1 MTEEELHHK
10 LTHRQQQAL
19 QEAMERY
26 GSYVKTVIYNV
37 LRSQGTREDLEELS
51 SDVFY
56 SLWEHAGTIS
66 RGKIKAWLGAVA
78 RNRAKSFLRSSHQTL
93 PMDED
98 VLELPDASPENQ
110 ALEKDVR
117 RRLLA
122 AVKSMPPVDKEI
134 FLRYYYE
141 YQTMERIS
149 ASMDIPVGTI
159 KSRLSRGRRRL
170 KQVIMEQEAER
181 RRSELPICW
190 TSIWT
195 MICPWM
201 RCRISC
207 PVIARKQSLLRRR
220 IGCPIESARGRLWR
234 RC

>member
-1 MTEEELHHK
+1 MSLVKSMTG
-10 LTHRQQQAL
+10 
-19 QEAMERY
+19 Y
-26 GSYVKTVIYNV
+26 GRAVETVNGREFTV
-37 LRSQGTREDLEELS
+37 ELRSVNNRYLDCTVKLPRSLSFGEDAIKQT
-51 SDVFY
+51 VKN
-56 SLWEHAGTIS
+56 TIS
-66 RGKIKAWLGAVA
+66 RGKVKAWLGAVA

-110 ALEKDVR
+110 ALEKDLR

-141 YQTMERIS
+141 YQTMEQIS

-170 KQVIMEQEAER
+170 KQVIMEQEAE
-181 RRSELPICW
+181 L
-190 TSIWT
+190 
-195 MICPWM
+195 
-201 RCRISC
+201 
-207 PVIARKQSLLRRR
+207 
-220 IGCPIESARGRLWR
+220 
-234 RC
+234 

>member
-10 LTHRQQQAL
+10 LSHRQQRAL

-37 LRSQGTREDLEELS
+37 LRNQGTREDLEELS

-56 SLWEHAGTIS
+56 SLWEHAGAIS
-66 RGKIKAWLGAVA
+66 RGKVKAWLGAVA
-78 RNRAKSFLRSSHQTL
+78 RNRAKSFLHQTL

-110 ALEKDVR
+110 TLEKDLR
-117 RRLLA
+117 RRLLD
-122 AVKSMPPVDKEI
+122 AVRSMPPVDKEI

-141 YQTMERIS
+141 YQTMEQIA

-170 KQVIMEQEAER
+170 KQVIMEQEAE
-181 RRSELPICW
+181 I
-190 TSIWT
+190 
-195 MICPWM
+195 
-201 RCRISC
+201 
-207 PVIARKQSLLRRR
+207 
-220 IGCPIESARGRLWR
+220 
-234 RC
+234 

>member
-78 RNRAKSFLRSSHQTL
+78 RNRAKSFLRSNHQTL

-110 ALEKDVR
+110 ALEKDLR

-122 AVKSMPPVDKEI
+122 AVQSMSPVDKEI

-141 YQTMERIS
+141 YQTMEQIS

-181 RRSELPICW
+181 
-190 TSIWT
+190 
-195 MICPWM
+195 
-201 RCRISC
+201 
-207 PVIARKQSLLRRR
+207 
-220 IGCPIESARGRLWR
+220 
-234 RC
+234 

>member
-10 LTHRQQQAL
+10 LSHRQQRAL

-37 LRSQGTREDLEELS
+37 LRNQGTREDLEELS

-66 RGKIKAWLGAVA
+66 RGKVKSWLGAVA
-78 RNRAKSFLRSSHQTL
+78 RNRAKSFLRSLHQTL

-110 ALEKDVR
+110 ALEKDLR
-117 RRLLA
+117 RRLLE
-122 AVKSMPPVDKEI
+122 AVKSMPPMDKEI
-134 FLRYYYE
+134 FLRYYYQ
-141 YQTMERIS
+141 YQTMEQIS

-170 KQVIMEQEAER
+170 KQVILEQEAE
-181 RRSELPICW
+181 I
-190 TSIWT
+190 
-195 MICPWM
+195 
-201 RCRISC
+201 
-207 PVIARKQSLLRRR
+207 
-220 IGCPIESARGRLWR
+220 
-234 RC
+234 

>member
-1 MTEEELHHK
+1 MMTY
-10 LTHRQQQAL
+10 

-37 LRSQGTREDLEELS
+37 LRNQGTREDLEELS

-66 RGKIKAWLGAVA
+66 RGKVKAWLGAVA
-78 RNRAKSFLRSSHQTL
+78 RNRAKSFLRSLHQTL

-110 ALEKDVR
+110 TLEKDLR
-117 RRLLA
+117 RRLLD
-122 AVKSMPPVDKEI
+122 AVRSMPPVDKEI

-141 YQTMERIS
+141 YQTMEQI
-149 ASMDIPVGTI
+149 AVSMDIPVGTI

-170 KQVIMEQEAER
+170 KQVIMEQEAE
-181 RRSELPICW
+181 I
-190 TSIWT
+190 
-195 MICPWM
+195 
-201 RCRISC
+201 
-207 PVIARKQSLLRRR
+207 
-220 IGCPIESARGRLWR
+220 
-234 RC
+234 

>member
-1 MTEEELHHK
+1 MTEEELQHK
-10 LTHRQQQAL
+10 LSHRQQQAL

-37 LRSQGTREDLEELS
+37 LRNQATREDLEELS

-66 RGKIKAWLGAVA
+66 RGKVKAWLGAVA
-78 RNRAKSFLRSSHQTL
+78 RNRAKSFLRSLHQTL

-110 ALEKDVR
+110 TLEKDLR
-117 RRLLA
+117 RRLLD
-122 AVKSMPPVDKEI
+122 AVRSMPPVDKEI

-141 YQTMERIS
+141 YQTMEQIA

-170 KQVIMEQEAER
+170 KQVIMEQEAE
-181 RRSELPICW
+181 I
-190 TSIWT
+190 
-195 MICPWM
+195 
-201 RCRISC
+201 
-207 PVIARKQSLLRRR
+207 
-220 IGCPIESARGRLWR
+220 
-234 RC
+234 

>member
-10 LTHRQQQAL
+10 LSHRQQQAL
-19 QEAMERY
+19 QEAMDRY

-37 LRSQGTREDLEELS
+37 LRNQGTREDLEELS

-66 RGKIKAWLGAVA
+66 RGKVKAWLGAVA
-78 RNRAKSFLRSSHQTL
+78 RNRAKSFLRSLHQTL

-110 ALEKDVR
+110 TLEKDLR
-117 RRLLA
+117 RRLLD
-122 AVKSMPPVDKEI
+122 AVRSMPPVDKEI
-134 FLRYYYE
+134 FLRFYYE
-141 YQTMERIS
+141 YQTMEQIA

-170 KQVIMEQEAER
+170 KQVIMEQEAE
-181 RRSELPICW
+181 I
-190 TSIWT
+190 
-195 MICPWM
+195 
-201 RCRISC
+201 
-207 PVIARKQSLLRRR
+207 
-220 IGCPIESARGRLWR
+220 
-234 RC
+234 

>member
-1 MTEEELHHK
+1 MNGIGAHSNKNNEKILDGNATFYGCNHIYIDVRKGAWNVTEEELHHK
-10 LTHRQQQAL
+10 LTHRQQRAL

-37 LRSQGTREDLEELS
+37 LRSRGTREDLEELS

-56 SLWEHAGTIS
+56 SLWEHVGTIS
-66 RGKIKAWLGAVA
+66 RGKVKAWLGAVA

-110 ALEKDVR
+110 ALEKDLR

-122 AVKSMPPVDKEI
+122 AVQSMPPVDKEI

-141 YQTMERIS
+141 YQTMEQIS

-181 RRSELPICW
+181 
-190 TSIWT
+190 
-195 MICPWM
+195 
-201 RCRISC
+201 
-207 PVIARKQSLLRRR
+207 
-220 IGCPIESARGRLWR
+220 
-234 RC
+234 

>member
-1 MTEEELHHK
+1 MTDEELHHK
-10 LTHRQQQAL
+10 LTHRQQRAL

-37 LRSQGTREDLEELS
+37 LRSRGTREDLEELS

-66 RGKIKAWLGAVA
+66 QGKVKAWLGAVA
-78 RNRAKSFLRSSHQTL
+78 RNRAKSFLRSNHQTL

-110 ALEKDVR
+110 ALEKDLR

-122 AVKSMPPVDKEI
+122 AVQSMSPVDKEI

-141 YQTMERIS
+141 YQTMEQIS

-181 RRSELPICW
+181 
-190 TSIWT
+190 
-195 MICPWM
+195 
-201 RCRISC
+201 
-207 PVIARKQSLLRRR
+207 
-220 IGCPIESARGRLWR
+220 
-234 RC
+234 

>member
-56 SLWEHAGTIS
+56 SLWEQAGTIS

-78 RNRAKSFLRSSHQTL
+78 RNRAKSFLRSNHQTL

-110 ALEKDVR
+110 ALEKDLR

-122 AVKSMPPVDKEI
+122 AVQSMSPVDKEI

-141 YQTMERIS
+141 YQTMEQIS

-181 RRSELPICW
+181 
-190 TSIWT
+190 
-195 MICPWM
+195 
-201 RCRISC
+201 
-207 PVIARKQSLLRRR
+207 
-220 IGCPIESARGRLWR
+220 
-234 RC
+234 

>member
-1 MTEEELHHK
+1 M
-10 LTHRQQQAL
+10 
-19 QEAMERY
+19 
-26 GSYVKTVIYNV
+26 
-37 LRSQGTREDLEELS
+37 
-51 SDVFY
+51 
-56 SLWEHAGTIS
+56 
-66 RGKIKAWLGAVA
+66 A

-141 YQTMERIS
+141 YQTMEQIS

-181 RRSELPICW
+181 
-190 TSIWT
+190 
-195 MICPWM
+195 
-201 RCRISC
+201 
-207 PVIARKQSLLRRR
+207 
-220 IGCPIESARGRLWR
+220 
-234 RC
+234 

>member
-1 MTEEELHHK
+1 MGACGL
-10 LTHRQQQAL
+10 
-19 QEAMERY
+19 
-26 GSYVKTVIYNV
+26 I
-37 LRSQGTREDLEELS
+37 SQGK
-51 SDVFY
+51 V
-56 SLWEHAGTIS
+56 
-66 RGKIKAWLGAVA
+66 KAWLGAVA

-110 ALEKDVR
+110 ALEKDLR

-141 YQTMERIS
+141 YQTMEQIS

-170 KQVIMEQEAER
+170 KQVIMEQEAE
-181 RRSELPICW
+181 I
-190 TSIWT
+190 
-195 MICPWM
+195 
-201 RCRISC
+201 
-207 PVIARKQSLLRRR
+207 
-220 IGCPIESARGRLWR
+220 
-234 RC
+234 

>member
-10 LTHRQQQAL
+10 LTHRQQRAL

-37 LRSQGTREDLEELS
+37 LRSRGTREDLEELS

-66 RGKIKAWLGAVA
+66 RGKVKAWLGAVA

-93 PMDED
+93 PM
-98 VLELPDASPENQ
+98 
-110 ALEKDVR
+110 EKDLR

-122 AVKSMPPVDKEI
+122 AVQSMPPVDKKI

-141 YQTMERIS
+141 YQTMEQIS

-181 RRSELPICW
+181 
-190 TSIWT
+190 
-195 MICPWM
+195 
-201 RCRISC
+201 
-207 PVIARKQSLLRRR
+207 
-220 IGCPIESARGRLWR
+220 
-234 RC
+234 

>member
-1 MTEEELHHK
+1 M
-10 LTHRQQQAL
+10 
-19 QEAMERY
+19 
-26 GSYVKTVIYNV
+26 
-37 LRSQGTREDLEELS
+37 
-51 SDVFY
+51 
-56 SLWEHAGTIS
+56 
-66 RGKIKAWLGAVA
+66 A

-110 ALEKDVR
+110 ALEKDLR

-141 YQTMERIS
+141 YQTMEQIS

-181 RRSELPICW
+181 
-190 TSIWT
+190 
-195 MICPWM
+195 
-201 RCRISC
+201 
-207 PVIARKQSLLRRR
+207 
-220 IGCPIESARGRLWR
+220 
-234 RC
+234 

>member
-1 MTEEELHHK
+1 M
-10 LTHRQQQAL
+10 
-19 QEAMERY
+19 
-26 GSYVKTVIYNV
+26 
-37 LRSQGTREDLEELS
+37 
-51 SDVFY
+51 FY

-66 RGKIKAWLGAVA
+66 RGKVKAWLGAVA

-110 ALEKDVR
+110 ALEKDLR

-122 AVKSMPPVDKEI
+122 AVQSMPPVDKEI

-141 YQTMERIS
+141 YQTMEQIS

-181 RRSELPICW
+181 
-190 TSIWT
+190 
-195 MICPWM
+195 
-201 RCRISC
+201 
-207 PVIARKQSLLRRR
+207 
-220 IGCPIESARGRLWR
+220 
-234 RC
+234 

>member
-1 MTEEELHHK
+1 M
-10 LTHRQQQAL
+10 
-19 QEAMERY
+19 
-26 GSYVKTVIYNV
+26 KTVIYNV
-37 LRSQGTREDLEELS
+37 LRSRGTREDLEELS

-66 RGKIKAWLGAVA
+66 QGKVKAWLGAVA
-78 RNRAKSFLRSSHQTL
+78 RNRAKSFLRSNHQTL

-110 ALEKDVR
+110 ALEKDLR

-122 AVKSMPPVDKEI
+122 AVQSMSPVDKEI

-141 YQTMERIS
+141 YQTMEQIS

-181 RRSELPICW
+181 
-190 TSIWT
+190 
-195 MICPWM
+195 
-201 RCRISC
+201 
-207 PVIARKQSLLRRR
+207 
-220 IGCPIESARGRLWR
+220 
-234 RC
+234 